1 MNVVKCKYI
10 YIYIYIDNYLN
21 RVEVISSA
29 PFSTFWS
36 SGPWNI
42 LSANKNP
49 KIKERECTKKIANDF
64 RILATCDNFTE

>member
-1 MNVVKCKYI
+1 MLSNV

-21 RVEVISSA
+21 RVEVISNA

-42 LSANKNP
+42 LSANKIQRLKRGSVP
-49 KIKERECTKKIANDF
+49 KKLPHDF